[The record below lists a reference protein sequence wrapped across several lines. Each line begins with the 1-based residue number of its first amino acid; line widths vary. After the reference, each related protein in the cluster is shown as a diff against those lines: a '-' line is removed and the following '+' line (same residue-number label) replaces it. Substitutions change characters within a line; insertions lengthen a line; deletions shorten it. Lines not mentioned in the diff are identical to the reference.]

1 MRIIACLFIEPTEAI
16 AAVCAQLTPVIEP
29 MADRIVM
36 DWTGC
41 GPVQKLA
48 RQLAE
53 GLHALHREQ
62 SSPQQT
68 AEMPPRTTPKTLTGE
83 RSATSDYRLG
93 VAPLRFI
100 AEALATSEFPAASR
114 KGTKG
119 NDFCQLI
126 AGGEYVP
133 EHMLAACIRS
143 LPVARLPHVDEKT
156 KETLEAL
163 AVPTLGALGRVQAG
177 LLRDHVGRAAD
188 TLLAWAAGDDPRP
201 VVPLYPPERL
211 HERVSRATVTNAYS
225 GAPER
230 RRALVEATATPLIES
245 LQTTGRGA
253 IQISVACGERRHT
266 RTFAEPL
273 TEAARITR
281 LFTHLLNRLLA
292 DALPRVHDG
301 EKARGGEPEYEPGA
315 FLIDG
320 DPFIFEIVP
329 ADATPEQMRLWDGGK
344 PRNARRARL
353 QKVLD
358 SLRDRFGDA
367 IGRSGP
373 REAVA
378 RYETMLHLYEA
389 KG

>member
-1 MRIIACLFIEPTEAI
+1 MRIIACLSIEPTEAI
-16 AAVCAQLTPVIEP
+16 AAVCAQLTPVVEP

-41 GPVQKLA
+41 GPVPELA

-53 GLHALHREQ
+53 GLRALRREQ
-62 SSPQQT
+62 DI
-68 AEMPPRTTPKTLTGE
+68 A
-83 RSATSDYRLG
+83 SDYRLG
-93 VAPLRFI
+93 IAPLRFI
-100 AEALATSEFPAASR
+100 AESLATYGSPPTWR
-114 KGTKG
+114 KKAKSNG
-119 NDFCQLI
+119 FCQPI
-126 AGGEYVP
+126 AGGAYVP
-133 EHMLAACIRS
+133 EHTLVACIRS
-143 LPVARLPHVDEKT
+143 MPVARLPHVDEKT
-156 KETLEAL
+156 KDTLEAL
-163 AVPTLGALGRVQAG
+163 AVSTLGALERVQVD
-177 LLRDHVGRAAD
+177 LLRDHIGKAAD

-211 HERVSRATVTNAYS
+211 QERVSRAAVMTAYS

-230 RRALVEATATPLIES
+230 RRALVESTTAPLIAS
-245 LQTTGRGA
+245 LRATGRGA
-253 IQISVACGERRHT
+253 IQIAVCCGARRQT

-273 TEAARITR
+273 TDAARITR
-281 LFTHLLNRLLA
+281 VVAHLLNRLVADTLPRA
-292 DALPRVHDG
+292 RVHGSEGTRGGDAARSPDALLSGEDG
-301 EKARGGEPEYEPGA
+301 
-315 FLIDG
+315 FT
-320 DPFIFEIVP
+320 FEIVP
-329 ADATPEQMRLWDGGK
+329 ADAAPEQMGLWDGGK

-378 RYETMLHLYEA
+378 RYETMLHLYGA